1 MIRQTI
7 WGFKLLNIF
16 QNFSYWRT
24 CKPKIISF
32 FFFFFPL
39 TKESDWVF
47 ARTKNASRFLLD
59 IRKKNSLNLSDRL
72 IQRMILQREHVLSK
86 AFSCAHTKW
95 HTYNHQTSWAALS
108 HDTWERPCPVP
119 QHTLLQS
126 IAVTPGAAQAVYCRW
141 LCLALQK
148 GMGLWCS
155 SMDQGYLLRKH
166 AAQPQ
171 ARDLVFSPPEEHLS
185 SHLVMWVFM
194 VSGSQRWWG
203 EGAGLILSFLQF
215 RGVGAQE
222 VCSRSRG
229 HEGSPQQLSITVGE
243 SKTAPSPTAGLCLQR
258 NFQLSKTAGFQSA
271 SSEANLF
278 SPRSQ
283 TPCLEGFLL

>member
-1 MIRQTI
+1 
-7 WGFKLLNIF
+7 
-16 QNFSYWRT
+16 
-24 CKPKIISF
+24 
-32 FFFFFPL
+32 
-39 TKESDWVF
+39 
-47 ARTKNASRFLLD
+47 
-59 IRKKNSLNLSDRL
+59 
-72 IQRMILQREHVLSK
+72 MILQREHMLSK

-95 HTYNHQTSWAALS
+95 HTYGHQTSWAALS
-108 HDTWERPCPVP
+108 HDTWEHPCPVP

-126 IAVTPGAAQAVYCRW
+126 IAVTPGATQAVYCRR

-166 AAQPQ
+166 TAQPQ
-171 ARDLVFSPPEEHLS
+171 ARDLVFFPPEEHLS

-194 VSGSQRWWG
+194 VSGPQRWWG

-229 HEGSPQQLSITVGE
+229 HEGSPQQLSVIVVE
-243 SKTAPSPTAGLCLQR
+243 SKTAPSPTAGLR
-258 NFQLSKTAGFQSA
+258 PTPVPTKEFSAFQDSWFPECQLWGKP
-271 SSEANLF
+271 LF
-278 SPRSQ
+278 SRESDTLSRGTSPVGPISA
-283 TPCLEGFLL
+283 